1 MRKAKLDDSS
11 LHSGGNGAAP
21 QPAGFREYGAD
32 SIRRA
37 LVKML
42 SHAEDVRQATD
53 DEAVHDM
60 RVASRRLRAAIAVF
74 EPAFRGKRYGR
85 FRIHVKRLTDALSH
99 ARDLD
104 VMIGAVKK
112 LCGEIPPPERL
123 GVDDFRDHLV
133 GRRANLQKEVRK
145 SLKAL
150 ESSDLVGEFARIAD
164 APEANGKEPSSAHGD
179 LEEEFYDAVSNRVD
193 ELVSWEPFIHDN
205 RRVFELHQ
213 MRIAAKRLRYTMEL
227 FAPYRGPLFSS
238 AIDQVRKIQ
247 EHLGKIH
254 DADVIGPAL
263 LVYLRSKLCKVD
275 ELDKD
280 GVYAV
285 ESAHLNGLL
294 MAAMTKQKERE
305 DQYEKF
311 LADWEGIKKSAL
323 LEHIVDMARSSSPTL
338 PEPAATRR

>member
-1 MRKAKLDDSS
+1 MRKAKLDHTSV
-11 LHSGGNGAAP
+11 HSGGNGAP
-21 QPAGFREYGAD
+21 PPPAGFREYGAE

-37 LVKML
+37 MGTML
-42 SHAEDVRQATD
+42 SHAEAVGLATD

-74 EPAFRGKRYGR
+74 EPAFKGKRFGR
-85 FRIHVKRLTDALSH
+85 FRQHVKRLTDSLSH

-112 LCGEIPPPERL
+112 LCAEIPPPERI
-123 GVDDFRDHLV
+123 GVDAFRDHLA
-133 GRRANLQKEVRK
+133 GRRAELQKKVRK
-145 SLKAL
+145 SLKSL
-150 ESSDLVGEFARIAD
+150 ESSDLEAEFARIAEE
-164 APEANGKEPSSAHGD
+164 PESRHSE
-179 LEEEFYDAVSNRVD
+179 LEQEFFEGISGRIA

-205 RRVFELHQ
+205 RQVFELHQ

-254 DADVIGPAL
+254 DADVLGPAL
-263 LVYLRSKLCKVD
+263 LVYLRSKLEKVK
-275 ELDKD
+275 ELDRD

-294 MAAMTKQKERE
+294 MAATIKQKERE
-305 DQYEKF
+305 EQYGKF
-311 LADWEGIKKSAL
+311 LAEWDGIKKSAL
-323 LEHIVDMARSSSPTL
+323 LEHIVDMARSSTPVL
-338 PEPAATRR
+338 PEPAAARR